1 MSRVRI
7 PSPAPFSL
15 EQFNLSPRIA
25 HRRLDDGWIPSVVH
39 TFHPVL
45 AVSPVCV
52 GPLSDRLATPTAFP
66 HRGNRG
72 GRRLGIG
79 LGDHHVACPSIAPRI
94 EPPTRGSVVA
104 GPNRDRKGV
113 GAQLPSLQLQ

>member
-45 AVSPVCV
+45 AASFICV
-52 GPLSDRLATPTAFP
+52 GPLSDRLAAPAALP
-66 HRGNRG
+66 PGGNRSR
-72 GRRLGIG
+72 RRLGIG
-79 LGDHHVACPSIAPRI
+79 LGDHHITRTGIAPRLM
-94 EPPTRGSVVA
+94 
-104 GPNRDRKGV
+104 NRDRKGV
-113 GAQLPSLQLQ
+113 GCSVL